1 MSHGEH
7 RRSRPPVVACAV
19 MLALAGCATPSPTM
33 SDYQTKTRTTAR
45 AVAGIVATT
54 RTGAQAWHDGKMMKA
69 YADTMVSH
77 AEDDVGSI
85 VSTYDSRQP
94 PTEAAIQL
102 KDKIDKPLQAAS
114 SSLTDLR
121 IALRRNDRQGVAQSI
136 KDLAAP
142 LKTLKGM
149 EQVGL

>member
-1 MSHGEH
+1 
-7 RRSRPPVVACAV
+7 
-19 MLALAGCATPSPTM
+19 M